1 MSHILVNVA
10 WPYANGPR
18 HIGHVAGFGVP
29 SDVYARYE
37 RMKGNDV
44 LMVSGTDEHG
54 TPILVEADKE
64 GVSAQEL
71 ANRYNRVI
79 ANDLCDLGL
88 SYDLFTRTTTGNH
101 EKVVQELFKQCLKNG
116 YIYKGTQKVA
126 ISPSTGRT
134 LPDRYIEGTC
144 PICGADGAR
153 GDQCDDCGNEL
164 DPDELIN
171 PVSKINGEVPRFE
184 ETEHFFLDLP
194 ALAEANLAWLKTRKD
209 WRTNVIN
216 FSIGLFKEVKP
227 RAITRDID
235 WGIPVPVKDWID
247 NPNKKLYVWFDAVI
261 GYLSASIEWARRKG
275 DPEAWRAW
283 WNDPSTPGYYFMG
296 KDNITFHSQI
306 WPSEMLAYN
315 GQGSKGGETG
325 ELGPLNMPEQ
335 VVASEFMTMEGKK
348 FSSSRGIV
356 IYVKDILS
364 RYPVDAVRYYI
375 SIAGPESSD
384 SNFTWAEFV
393 RHNNEEL
400 ASSWGNLVNR
410 VANLIAKNFGEIP
423 AIDEN
428 EMTDED
434 RALLDET
441 REAFAT
447 AGNFIESHHQKA
459 ALLEAMRVVGDIN
472 KYISATEPWKIKDN
486 PARLGTVL
494 HVAAQAVSDANHL
507 LAPFLPH
514 ASQKVWETLG
524 GKGTFSPLP
533 HIEEVED
540 LDKPGFKYPIITGD
554 YKLGANVH
562 PWESEPIEVGA
573 PVAKPTPIF
582 AKIPVEAVQEE
593 LDRFSAD
600 LAARKEAEAE
610 RLAAEKAKLAN

>member
-1 MSHILVNVA
+1 MSHVLVNVA

-54 TPILVEADKE
+54 TPILVEAEKE
-64 GVSAQEL
+64 GLTAQEL

-79 ANDLCDLGL
+79 AKDLCDLGL

-101 EKVVQELFKQCLKNG
+101 EHVVQELFKQCLQNG

-134 LPDRYIEGTC
+134 LPDRYIEGEC
-144 PICGADGAR
+144 PICHADGAR
-153 GDQCDDCGNEL
+153 GDQCDACGNEL

-171 PVSKINGEVPRFE
+171 PVSKINGETPRFE

-194 ALAEANLAWLKTRKD
+194 ALAEANLAWLKTRKG

-235 WGIPVPVKDWID
+235 WGIPVPVAGWID

-261 GYLSASIEWARRKG
+261 GYLSASIEWARRQG
-275 DPEAWRAW
+275 DPEKWREW
-283 WNDPSTPGYYFMG
+283 WNDPSCPAYYFMG

-315 GQGSKGGETG
+315 GKGSKGGETG
-325 ELGPLNMPEQ
+325 ELGPLNLPEQ

-356 IYVKDILS
+356 IYVKDILA

-375 SIAGPESSD
+375 SIAGPETSD
-384 SNFTWAEFV
+384 ADFTWAEFV

-400 ASSWGNLVNR
+400 AASWGNLVNR
-410 VANLIAKNFGEIP
+410 VANLINKNFGE
-423 AIDEN
+423 
-428 EMTDED
+428 
-434 RALLDET
+434 
-441 REAFAT
+441 
-447 AGNFIESHHQKA
+447 
-459 ALLEAMRVVGDIN
+459 
-472 KYISATEPWKIKDN
+472 YISAEEPWKIKDDE
-486 PARLGTVL
+486 ARLGTVL
-494 HVAAQAVSDANHL
+494 HVAAQAVYDANHL

-514 ASQKVWETLG
+514 ASQKVYEALG
-524 GKGTFSPLP
+524 GSGVFSPLP
-533 HIEEVED
+533 RLEEVED
-540 LDKPGFKYPIITGD
+540 LDKPGFTYPIITGD
-554 YKLGANVH
+554 YKLGETVH
-562 PWESEPIEVGA
+562 PWESERLVAGT
-573 PVAKPTPIF
+573 PVPKPHPIF
-582 AKIPVEAVQEE
+582 AKIPPEAVAEE
-593 LDRFSAD
+593 LTRFD
-600 LAARKEAEAE
+600 TELAARKKAEAE
-610 RLAAEKAKLAN
+610 RFAAAQAELKQ

>member
-1 MSHILVNVA
+1 MSHIMVNVA

-29 SDVYARYE
+29 SDVYARYQ

-64 GVSAQEL
+64 GITPQEL
-71 ANRYNRVI
+71 ADRYNRVI
-79 ANDLCDLGL
+79 ANDLCNLGL
-88 SYDLFTRTTTGNH
+88 SYDLFTRTTTKNH
-101 EKVVQELFKQCLKNG
+101 EHVVQEMFRQCLANG

-134 LPDRYIEGTC
+134 LPDRYIEGEC
-144 PICGADGAR
+144 PICHAQGAR
-153 GDQCDDCGNEL
+153 GDQCDNCGNEL

-171 PVSKINGEVPRFE
+171 PVSKINGETPVFE
-184 ETEHFFLDLP
+184 ETEHYFLDLP
-194 ALAEANLAWLKTRKD
+194 ALAETNLAWLKTRKG
-209 WRTNVIN
+209 WRPNVLN

-235 WGIPVPVKDWID
+235 WGIPVPVPGWID
-247 NPNKKLYVWFDAVI
+247 NPNKRLYVWFDAVI
-261 GYLSASIEWARRKG
+261 GYLSASIEWARRSG

-283 WNDPSTPGYYFMG
+283 WNDPATPGYYFMG

-315 GQGSKGGETG
+315 GEGSKGGEPG
-325 ELGPLNMPEQ
+325 ELGKLDLPEQ

-375 SIAGPESSD
+375 SAAGPESSD
-384 SNFTWAEFV
+384 SDFTWAEFV
-393 RHNNEEL
+393 RQNNEVL
-400 ASSWGNLVNR
+400 AASWGNLVNR
-410 VANLIAKNFGEIP
+410 VANLIAKNFGQIP
-423 AIDEN
+423 PIVE
-428 EMTDED
+428 EKMTDED
-434 RALLDET
+434 RALLAQSSA
-441 REAFAT
+441 AFDTVGAL
-447 AGNFIESHHQKA
+447 IEQHRQKN
-459 ALLEAMRVVGDIN
+459 ALNDAMSLVGDIN
-472 KYISATEPWKIKDN
+472 KYISATEPWKIKDD
-486 PARLGTVL
+486 PERLGTVL

-514 ASQKVWETLG
+514 SSQKVWEALG
-524 GKGTFSPLP
+524 GEGTFSPLP
-533 HIEEVED
+533 HIEEVND
-540 LDKPGFKYPIITGD
+540 LDDPEFTYPVITGK
-554 YKLGANVH
+554 YVLGETVH
-562 PWESEPIEVGA
+562 PWKSEPIVVGA

-582 AKIPVEAVQEE
+582 AKIPPEAVDEE
-593 LDRFSAD
+593 LARFDAD
-600 LAARKEAEAE
+600 LKARREAEQA
-610 RLAAEKAKLAN
+610 RLAAEKAKLA